1 MTKNMKRIIINKNT
15 KRMKRRGG
23 APPLPTIEIIASEH
37 LQQNQFKKEI
47 GLKGR
52 SLFVVKNMK
61 RNTKKNMNRVHL
73 HL

>member
-1 MTKNMKRIIINKNT
+1 MKRIIINKNT
-15 KRMKRRGG
+15 KRMKQRVG
-23 APPLPTIEIIASEH
+23 APPLPIIEIIAYEH
-37 LQQNQFKKEI
+37 LQQNQFKKEV

-61 RNTKKNMNRVHL
+61 RNTKKNMNKVHL